1 MICTFAAKLNGCK
14 MNKDK
19 YVFAQLLEYLD
30 YDKFRHLVDKYDGNR
45 YVKHLTCWNQLLAL
59 MFGQLGN
66 RESLRD
72 VIVALEAHRSK
83 CFHLGLGRKPIA
95 KTTLATANQNRD
107 YRIFEEFAFYMMAQA
122 REKRSADI
130 FKLGGQVYAFDS
142 TTIPLCLSVFWWAKF
157 RKKKG
162 GVKAHVLY
170 DLEAQVP
177 AFYHITTA
185 SVYDSKAMPEIPY
198 ETGAYYVFDRG
209 YNNFGELYR
218 IQRME
223 SFFVVRAKSNLQYRC
238 VKWKRRLPKN
248 ILTDAEIELTVYKSR
263 KDYPENLRLV
273 RYYDEEQDREFMF
286 LANAMD
292 LTAQQIADLYKNRW
306 QIELFFKWLK
316 QHLKIKKFW
325 GTTENAVRIQISAAI
340 TAYCL
345 VAIIQHDMQ
354 LKRSTYEVL
363 QILSMSLTDKTPLR
377 ELFDKTYSND
387 VKEQSGPLI
396 PGLFD

>member
-1 MICTFAAKLNGCK
+1 MF
-14 MNKDK
+14 KDK
-19 YVFAQLLEYLD
+19 FVFSQLIAFLDRNHFNYLA
-30 YDKFRHLVDKYDGNR
+30 RKYDGDK

-59 MFGQLGN
+59 MFGQLSN

-72 VIVALEAHRSK
+72 LIVALEAHQSK

-107 YRIFEEFAFYMMAQA
+107 YRIFEEFAFYMMEQA
-122 REKRSADI
+122 RRNRAADI
-130 FKLGGQVYAFDS
+130 FKLGGKVYAFDS

-162 GVKAHVLY
+162 GVKVHVLY

-185 SVYDSKAMPEIPY
+185 SVHDSKAMPEIPY
-198 ETGAYYVFDRG
+198 ETGAYYIFDRG
-209 YNNFGELYR
+209 YNNFKELFR

-223 SFFVVRAKSNLQYRC
+223 SFFVVRAKTNLQYKC
-238 VKWKRRLPKN
+238 VKWKRRMPKN
-248 ILTDAEIELTVYKSR
+248 ILSDAEIELTVYNSR
-263 KDYPENLRLV
+263 KDYPDNLRLV

-286 LANAMD
+286 LTNAMD

-325 GTTENAVRIQISAAI
+325 GTTENAVRIQIAAAI

-345 VAIIQHDMQ
+345 VAIVQHDMK
-354 LKRSTYEVL
+354 LKRSTYGVL
-363 QILSMSLTDKTPLR
+363 QILSISLTDKTPLR

-387 VKEQSGPLI
+387 VKEQFGPLI

>member
-1 MICTFAAKLNGCK
+1 MF
-14 MNKDK
+14 
-19 YVFAQLLEYLD
+19 Q
-30 YDKFRHLVDKYDGNR
+30 DKFVFSQLTSFLDRNHFNYLVRKYGGDK

-59 MFGQLGN
+59 MFGQLCN

-107 YRIFEEFAFYMMAQA
+107 YRIFEEFAFYMMTQA
-122 REKRSADI
+122 REKRATDI
-130 FKLGGQVYAFDS
+130 FKLGGKVYAFDS

-162 GVKAHVLY
+162 GIKAHVLY

-185 SVYDSKAMPEIPY
+185 SVNDSKAMQEIPY
-198 ETGAYYVFDRG
+198 ETDAYYIFDRG
-209 YNNFGELYR
+209 YNNFKELCR
-218 IQRME
+218 ILRME
-223 SFFVVRAKSNLQYRC
+223 SFFVVRAKSNLQYKC
-238 VKWKRRLPKN
+238 VRWKRRLPKN
-248 ILTDAEIELTVYKSR
+248 ILTDAEIELTVCKSR

-286 LANAMD
+286 LTNAMD
-292 LTAQQIADLYKNRW
+292 LTAQQVADLYKNRW

-316 QHLKIKKFW
+316 QHLKIKKFR
-325 GTTENAVRIQISAAI
+325 GTTENVVRIQISAAI

-345 VAIIQHDMQ
+345 VAILQHDMQ

>member
-1 MICTFAAKLNGCK
+1 M
-14 MNKDK
+14 
-19 YVFAQLLEYLD
+19 
-30 YDKFRHLVDKYDGNR
+30 
-45 YVKHLTCWNQLLAL
+45 
-59 MFGQLGN
+59 
-66 RESLRD
+66 
-72 VIVALEAHRSK
+72 ALEAHQSK

-107 YRIFEEFAFYMMAQA
+107 YRIFEEFAFYMMEQA
-122 REKRSADI
+122 RRNRAADI
-130 FKLGGQVYAFDS
+130 FKLGGKVYAFDS

-162 GVKAHVLY
+162 GAKAHVLY

-185 SVYDSKAMPEIPY
+185 SVHDSKAMPEIPY
-198 ETGAYYVFDRG
+198 ETGAYYIFDRG
-209 YNNFGELYR
+209 YNNFKELFR

-223 SFFVVRAKSNLQYRC
+223 SFFVVRAKTNLQYKC
-238 VKWKRRLPKN
+238 VKWKRRMPKN
-248 ILTDAEIELTVYKSR
+248 ILSDAEIELTVYNSR
-263 KDYPENLRLV
+263 KDYPDNLRLV

-286 LANAMD
+286 LTNAMD
-292 LTAQQIADLYKNRW
+292 LTAQQIADLYKNHW

-325 GTTENAVRIQISAAI
+325 GTTENAVRIQIAAAI

-345 VAIIQHDMQ
+345 VAIVQHDMK

-363 QILSMSLTDKTPLR
+363 QILSISLTDKTPLR

-387 VKEQSGPLI
+387 VKEQFGPLI

>member
-1 MICTFAAKLNGCK
+1 MH
-14 MNKDK
+14 
-19 YVFAQLLEYLD
+19 VFQ
-30 YDKFRHLVDKYDGNR
+30 DKFVFSQLTSFLDRNHFNYLVRKYGGDK

-59 MFGQLGN
+59 MFGQLSN

-107 YRIFEEFAFYMMAQA
+107 YRIFEEFAFYMMTQA
-122 REKRSADI
+122 REKRATDI
-130 FKLGGQVYAFDS
+130 FKLGGKVYAFDS

-162 GVKAHVLY
+162 GIKAHVLY

-185 SVYDSKAMPEIPY
+185 SVNDSKAMQEIPY
-198 ETGAYYVFDRG
+198 ETDAYYIFDRG
-209 YNNFGELYR
+209 YNNFKELYR
-218 IQRME
+218 ILRME
-223 SFFVVRAKSNLQYRC
+223 SFFVVRAKSNLQYKC
-238 VKWKRRLPKN
+238 VRWKRRLPKN

-286 LANAMD
+286 LTNAMN

-345 VAIIQHDMQ
+345 VAILQHDMQ

-387 VKEQSGPLI
+387 VKEQYGPLI
-396 PGLFD
+396 PGLFN

>member
-1 MICTFAAKLNGCK
+1 MHMF
-14 MNKDK
+14 
-19 YVFAQLLEYLD
+19 Q
-30 YDKFRHLVDKYDGNR
+30 DKFVFSQLTSFLDRNHFNYLVRKYGGDK

-59 MFGQLGN
+59 MFGQLCN

-107 YRIFEEFAFYMMAQA
+107 YRIFEEFAFYMMTQA
-122 REKRSADI
+122 REKRATDI
-130 FKLGGQVYAFDS
+130 FKLGGKVYAFDS

-185 SVYDSKAMPEIPY
+185 SVNDSKAMQEIPY
-198 ETGAYYVFDRG
+198 ETDAYYIFDRG
-209 YNNFGELYR
+209 YNNFKELCR
-218 IQRME
+218 ILRME
-223 SFFVVRAKSNLQYRC
+223 SFFVVRAKSNLQYKC
-238 VKWKRRLPKN
+238 VRWKRRLPKN
-248 ILTDAEIELTVYKSR
+248 ILTDAEIELTVCKSR

-286 LANAMD
+286 LTNAMD
-292 LTAQQIADLYKNRW
+292 LTAQQVADLYKNRW

-345 VAIIQHDMQ
+345 VAILQHDMQ